1 MIVIPL
7 PARTIEGSLR
17 IKPASGTSLLR
28 VDIVSARADSGKSEK
43 ELDALLEQMSRLDDR
58 LLALATRELDLQ
70 VRCQNTGR

>member
-43 ELDALLEQMSRLDDR
+43 ELDALLEQMSRLDD
-58 LLALATRELDLQ
+58 
-70 VRCQNTGR
+70 